1 MAEGIVYVR
10 EMGCLQSSNFYIS
23 PRAGLP
29 LYVLYKD
36 TQRDILRTQ
45 KILWLKEQKNHYVIQ
60 NFYTLKV
67 HIVET
72 RLIREIKKTEDIKNF
87 KIR

>member
-1 MAEGIVYVR
+1 MGEGIVYMR
-10 EMGCLQSSNFYIS
+10 EMGCLQSPNFYIS
-23 PRAGLP
+23 PRADLP

-67 HIVET
+67 HIMET